1 MQRVYSKID
10 CLLIRNIFILSI
22 LFIVQTFWSQQND
35 TLKEFVK
42 SVDLQASSNAFSEVV
57 IDKYTNQ
64 PLKGKDL
71 AQLLQE
77 LTPTFVKTYGMGGI
91 ASLSIRGG
99 GANHT
104 QVFWNGISI
113 NSPTLGQS
121 DLSLMPTAFSDEIQ
135 LNPGVTASFDGN
147 GGVGG
152 SLTIK
157 NNNNNFYQHH
167 NIKIQK
173 EWGSF
178 GIDNTVFDYAIG
190 TKCFYAKTT
199 LLRQLADNDFEYQDY
214 GKQGKPIVKRENAKT
229 NLSGIQQQFG
239 FSKGIHKVILRA
251 NYIHADRQIPVAIG
265 VNPQDQSQLDQSFKS
280 ALEWNIQQDKKN
292 KIEHQIRAGYIYDKL
307 IFENKTSKIKSAFET
322 ETMSL
327 QYHTLWHLK
336 KHLELRTQLITYQFT
351 ANSDGFDGIK
361 MQNRTSAY
369 LDIRKQVKD
378 FNFLASLRDEV
389 IDFETHN
396 WIPTLG
402 MDWNFFK
409 NHSFFLNGGINRHQP
424 TLNDLYW
431 VFGGNENLLP
441 ESVAQ
446 FEVGVKNGYQMAFKD
461 IIYSVSYFQSRIN
474 NWIQWI
480 PSEDGIWRPQ
490 NVKNVSKIGVNMSLK
505 TTFFKTNNHILSAII
520 NYQNIIV
527 KSLESHLT
535 NDATV
540 GKDLIYTPRHI
551 ANIDFIYNKENWSL
565 RYTQHYTSKLFIDAG
580 NTIYLPFSFP
590 AHLEIKYIFKE
601 ALHKTNSVDN
611 TANGVEM
618 KLGIQNIFNETY
630 QTVANQPLPGRYVS
644 FGFVFRF

>member
-1 MQRVYSKID
+1 MIRV
-10 CLLIRNIFILSI
+10 LLILILIFFAKQVL
-22 LFIVQTFWSQQND
+22 SQQND

-42 SVDLQASSNAFSEVV
+42 QVDIQSSSQAFSV
-57 IDKYTNQ
+57 ITIQKVPTQ

-71 AQLLQE
+71 GQLLQE
-77 LTPTFVKTYGMGGI
+77 QTPTFVKTYGMGGI
-91 ASLSIRGG
+91 ATLSIRGG

-104 QVFWNGISI
+104 QVFWNGISV

-121 DLSLMPTAFSDEIQ
+121 DLSLIPVAFSDEIQ
-135 LNPGVTASFDGN
+135 INPGVTASFDGN
-147 GGVGG
+147 GGIGG
-152 SLTIK
+152 SLTLK
-157 NNNNNFYQHH
+157 NNNNHFHKHQSV
-167 NIKIQK
+167 KIQK

-178 GIDNTVFDYAIG
+178 GIDNTVLDYSIG
-190 TKCFYAKTT
+190 TKKFFAKTT
-199 LLRQLADNDFEYQDY
+199 LLRQVADNNFEYQDY

-239 FSKGIHKVILRA
+239 FSKGIHKVMLRA
-251 NYIHADRQIPVAIG
+251 NYIHADREIPVAIG
-265 VNPQDQSQLDQSFKS
+265 VNPQEQSQLDNSFKS
-280 ALEWNIQQDKKN
+280 ALEWNIQQEN
-292 KIEHQIRAGYIYDKL
+292 KIKIDHQIRAGYIYDKL
-307 IFENKTSKIKSAFET
+307 IFENKTSKIKTAFET

-351 ANSDGFDGIK
+351 ANSNGFDGIK

-431 VFGGNENLLP
+431 VNGGNENLLP
-441 ESVAQ
+441 EVAVQ
-446 FEVGVKNGYQMAFKD
+446 FEGGFKNDYQLVFKD
-461 IIYSVSYFQSRIN
+461 MIYSVSYFQSRVN
-474 NWIQWI
+474 NWIQWL
-480 PSEDGIWRPQ
+480 PSEDGLWRSQ
-490 NVKNVSKIGVNMSLK
+490 NVKNVSKNGLNVLLK
-505 TTFFKTNNHILSAII
+505 FMLFKNQKHHLIAVT
-520 NYQNIIV
+520 NYQYIEV
-527 KSLESHLT
+527 KSLESHLQ

-540 GKDLIYTPRHI
+540 GKDLIYSPRHV
-551 ANIDFIYNKENWSL
+551 ANFDVMYYRANWSL
-565 RYTQHYTSKLFIDAG
+565 RYTQHYTSKLFLDAG
-580 NTIYLPFSFP
+580 NTTYLPFSFP

-601 ALHKTNSVDN
+601 VPYKRNSIDKV
-611 TANGVEM
+611 ANGVEM

-644 FGFVFRF
+644 FGFVFKI